1 MRVLVTGGSGFI
13 GTNLISLLESNG
25 HEILNIDISAPRNEM
40 QNKFWQ
46 KVDIRDFVNFK
57 VAIIDFNPDYIIHL
71 AARTDL
77 DENKDINGYSANIE
91 GVRNLMD
98 ICAEL
103 TQIKRIVVASSMLV
117 CKLGYIPENGN
128 DYCPTTL
135 YGESKVQ
142 TEKIVKDYP
151 NLDWILVR
159 PTSIWGPWFGAPY
172 NSFFKLVMSGRYVN
186 LKPSH
191 AATKTYG
198 YVHNTCLQI
207 LSLVFNEN
215 DAVKHGYFYLGDNT
229 PINISVWADIISN
242 ISNGKKVF
250 SIPSWSLNIAGKIG
264 DFIISLGLKFPM
276 SSFRYKNMTTN
287 HVMDMTKTFSIM
299 QHENKILLKNELVE
313 NSRET
318 INWINKIN
326 NK

>member
-1 MRVLVTGGSGFI
+1 MKIIVTGGSGFI
-13 GTNLISLLESNG
+13 GTNLISLLESKG
-25 HEILNIDISAPRNEM
+25 HEILNIDILAPRNVM

-46 KVDIRDFVNFK
+46 KVDICDFENFK
-57 VAIIDFNPDYIIHL
+57 IAIIDFKPDYIIHL

-77 DENKDINGYSANIE
+77 DENKEINGYSANIK

-98 ICAEL
+98 ICSDL
-103 TQIKRIVVASSMLV
+103 SHIKRLVIASSMLV
-117 CKLGYIPENGN
+117 CKLGYVPENGN

-142 TEKIVKDYP
+142 TEKIVKEYS

-186 LKPSH
+186 LKPAH

-207 LSLVFNEN
+207 LSLVFN
-215 DAVKHGYFYLGDNT
+215 DKDSVKHDYFYLGDNT
-229 PINISVWADIISN
+229 PINISAWADIISN
-242 ISNGKKVF
+242 ISRGSKVL
-250 SIPSWSLNIAGKIG
+250 SIPSWLLKIAGKIG

-287 HVMDMTKTFSIM
+287 HLIDLTKTFSKM

-318 INWINKIN
+318 INWLNKIN